1 MGKLEDKYRDRKF
14 MLLLYPEDPT
24 HVRALEVIKGSY
36 DHAVILHDKDL
47 DDSGNLKKPHWH
59 VVVNTGKNA
68 IWNTSLADTLG
79 IALNYIEQARNMDRA
94 LQYLIHF
101 NEADKHQY
109 SVDEVS
115 GSLKNRLKMT
125 IGAGERLEGEK
136 VEELI
141 GFIEAYEGHL
151 TVTVFSKHCASVGLW
166 DIYRRSGSILN
177 RIIDEHNYQE
187 QLKREKKRELEQLE
201 REKDYSLGFVD
212 SDGFKKNVDVDTGE
226 LKDTPF
232 TQQALDQGWN

>member
-14 MLLLYPEDPT
+14 MLLLYPEDAT
-24 HVRALEVIKGSY
+24 HVRALDVIKGSY
-36 DHAVILHDKDL
+36 DCAYILHDKDL
-47 DDSGNLKKPHWH
+47 DETGNLKKPHWH
-59 VVVNTGKNA
+59 VVINTGKNA

-79 IALNYIEQARNMDRA
+79 LALNYIEQARNMDRA
-94 LQYLIHF
+94 LQYLIHY

-109 SVDEVS
+109 EIDEVY

-125 IGAGERLEGEK
+125 MNAGERLEGEK

-141 GFIEAYEGHL
+141 NFIENYDGHL
-151 TVTVFSKHCASVGLW
+151 TITMFSKHCASVGMW
-166 DIYRRSGSILN
+166 DVYRRSGSILN

-187 QLKREKKRELEQLE
+187 QLKREKKRELEQSQ
-201 REKDYSLGFVD
+201 RENDFTSEFVD
-212 SDGFKKNVDVDTGE
+212 SDGFKKNVDVNTGE

-232 TQQALDQGWN
+232 TQQSLDQGWN